1 MLGNKQGKYNKDMS
15 LSKKALREERKTR
28 KQEKRRM
35 ARRAEVISYIKKKI
49 PIAILIVVGI
59 VWCIVDLHI
68 NRPIID
74 EKDTYS
80 YVGTCVEIEKKSNK
94 SIVSYGR
101 DVDWIEISF
110 EDGYSSKWGLEQF
123 SDSELES
130 MRGSTLSLLMAKH
143 EDGDFLVGI
152 TDENGYVYYSLDEY
166 NAEMRAYRL
175 TVIAF
180 ICVPIVLLYLMY
192 FGVNFPRRY

>member
-1 MLGNKQGKYNKDMS
+1 MQDENM
-15 LSKKALREERKTR
+15 SKKELLAVR
-28 KQEKRRM
+28 KQRKLEKRKVE
-35 ARRAEVISYIKKKI
+35 RRAEVISYIKKKV

-80 YVGTCVEIEKKSNK
+80 YIGNCVEIEKKSK
-94 SIVSYGR
+94 QSIVNYGR

-110 EDGYSSKWGLEQF
+110 EDGYSSKWSLEQF

-130 MRGSTLSLLMAKH
+130 MRGRTLSLLMAKH
-143 EDGDFLVGI
+143 EDGDFPVGI
-152 TDENGYVYYSLDEY
+152 TAENGYVYYSLDEY

-180 ICVPIVLLYLMY
+180 CCVPIVLLYLIY